1 MNKLVVSLG
10 KGILID
16 LLEGNPSEIH
26 RTFESYVSGQILAR
40 EDFHNYFKMRVGVFD
55 LCDVTGNRHIQIHFL
70 LYFSGAC
77 LFRTFM
83 FADFTTGEFP

>member
-1 MNKLVVSLG
+1 MIGLG

-16 LLEGNPSEIH
+16 LLKSNPSEIH
-26 RTFESYVSGQILAR
+26 WTFESYVTGQILAR

-70 LYFSGAC
+70 LDFPYAG

-83 FADFTTGEFP
+83 FADFAAGEFP